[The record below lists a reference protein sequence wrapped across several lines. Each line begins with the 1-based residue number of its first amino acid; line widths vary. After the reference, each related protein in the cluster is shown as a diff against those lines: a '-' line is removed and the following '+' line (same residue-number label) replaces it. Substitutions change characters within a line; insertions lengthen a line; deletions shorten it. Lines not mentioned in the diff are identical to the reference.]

1 MLVPPDRVV
10 VPEIATTQSPRR
22 SIFLRMRIRSP
33 ASTIP
38 SAVRHLGTTT
48 AETPQASDSRR
59 QVDSSGVSAK
69 IGACGRDLETSR
81 AE

>member
-1 MLVPPDRVV
+1 MLVPPERVV
-10 VPEIATTQSPRR
+10 VPAMATTQSPRR

-38 SAVRHLGTTT
+38 SAVRQRGTLTATT
-48 AETPQASDSRR
+48 PHASESLLH
-59 QVDSSGVSAK
+59 VDSSGVSAK

>member
-10 VPEIATTQSPRR
+10 VPDIATTQSPRR
-22 SIFLRMRIRSP
+22 SIFLLIRIRSP

-38 SAVRHLGTTT
+38 SAVRQRGTTT
-48 AETPQASDSRR
+48 ADTPHASDSRR
-59 QVDSSGVSAK
+59 HVDSKGVSAK